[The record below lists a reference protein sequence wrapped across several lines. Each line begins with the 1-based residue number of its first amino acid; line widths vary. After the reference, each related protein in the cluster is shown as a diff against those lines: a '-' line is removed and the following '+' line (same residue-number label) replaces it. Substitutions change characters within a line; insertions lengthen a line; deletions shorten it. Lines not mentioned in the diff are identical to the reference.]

1 MSKKTLLNETTIRR
15 FMKLASIEPLS
26 ETFVDK
32 YNAEQEEEL
41 EEGGMGSVYAR
52 DEEEEVGLPPEE
64 GALEPEMEMEPEM
77 EPEMGGEEGLDAGAE
92 SLSQAEVEEKV
103 EQLAVM
109 FLDNVKEVFGVEGEV
124 TTDEEEPL
132 GGELEGP
139 APEEAPELEEPAP
152 EEEEELPLEE
162 LEESAPEEE
171 QEPEELEESEPG
183 LNFENLVDNITKRVA
198 SRLLE
203 EKTKKKTRESRVEKL
218 TDKIVERI
226 FSSSNKNK

>member
-1 MSKKTLLNETTIRR
+1 MSKKILLNETTIRR

-41 EEGGMGSVYAR
+41 EEGGLGGSVYAR
-52 DEEEEVGLPPEE
+52 DEEEEMGAPPEE

-77 EPEMGGEEGLDAGAE
+77 EPELGGEEGLDAEGA

-103 EQLAVM
+103 EQLATL

-132 GGELEGP
+132 GDELEGP
-139 APEEAPELEEPAP
+139 APEDVPELDEPAP
-152 EEEEELPLEE
+152 EEDEFPPEEE
-162 LEESAPEEE
+162 LEENETGPY
-171 QEPEELEESEPG
+171 
-183 LNFENLVDNITKRVA
+183 FENLVNNITKRVA

>member
-52 DEEEEVGLPPEE
+52 DEEEEMGGSP
-64 GALEPEMEMEPEM
+64 ALEPEMEMDPEM
-77 EPEMGGEEGLDAGAE
+77 GDEEMGDEEMGGEEFGTEG
-92 SLSQAEVEEKV
+92 LSQAEVEEKV
-103 EQLAVM
+103 EQLATM

-132 GGELEGP
+132 GGELESP
-139 APEEAPELEEPAP
+139 APEDDPELDEPAP
-152 EEEEELPLEE
+152 EEDEFP
-162 LEESAPEEE
+162 
-171 QEPEELEESEPG
+171 PEELEESDPA
-183 LNFENLVDNITKRVA
+183 LHFENLVDNITKRVA

-203 EKTKKKTRESRVEKL
+203 EKTKKKTRAGRVEKL